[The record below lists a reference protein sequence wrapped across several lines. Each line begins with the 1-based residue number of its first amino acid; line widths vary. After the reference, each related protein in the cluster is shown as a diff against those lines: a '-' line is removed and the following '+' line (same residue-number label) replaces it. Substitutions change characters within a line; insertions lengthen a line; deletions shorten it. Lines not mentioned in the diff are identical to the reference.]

1 VLFQAHNSSL
11 STPFPLTSISS
22 NKISLIWIEIALNLR
37 HLSNLSDHFYKVAH
51 DRLSYSSHCMSLP
64 PYYLSLSLTPSLSPS
79 LTPSISPSLTPSI
92 SLSDSLFVPS
102 VSLSV
107 SLRFTELEAAKL
119 IRPLLESV
127 AYLHDL
133 GIVHRDL
140 KPENILCGEN
150 LEDLKIADFGLSKV
164 MY

>member
-1 VLFQAHNSSL
+1 MASHPRLLRSFSPHI
-11 STPFPLTSISS
+11 PF
-22 NKISLIWIEIALNLR
+22 
-37 HLSNLSDHFYKVAH
+37 
-51 DRLSYSSHCMSLP
+51 
-64 PYYLSLSLTPSLSPS
+64 
-79 LTPSISPSLTPSI
+79 
-92 SLSDSLFVPS
+92 S
-102 VSLSV
+102 VIF
-107 SLRFTELEAAKL
+107 RFTELEAAKL

-164 MY
+164 PAILTPSED